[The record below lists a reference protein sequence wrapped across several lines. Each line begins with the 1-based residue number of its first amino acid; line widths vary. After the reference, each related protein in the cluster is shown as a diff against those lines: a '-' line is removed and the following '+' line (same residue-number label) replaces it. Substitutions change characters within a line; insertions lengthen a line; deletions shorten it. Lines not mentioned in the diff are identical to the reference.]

1 MNSQS
6 ERKHHGECHRI
17 KKRKK
22 PIWMADSV
30 YKVIDSLITHLITYL
45 ISGLITQLITC
56 LISRL
61 ITQLITSLI
70 SGLIS
75 SLMNFILYRFAPES
89 VVIPKYHVL
98 LVANFLV
105 LKIPLEKFPTHW
117 IT

>member
-30 YKVIDSLITHLITYL
+30 YKVIDSLITHLITHLVNY
-45 ISGLITQLITC
+45 
-56 LISRL
+56 
-61 ITQLITSLI
+61 LI

-75 SLMNFILYRFAPES
+75 SLMNSISDRFVPES
-89 VVIPKYHVL
+89 VVILRYHVL
-98 LVANFLV
+98 LVANSLV
-105 LKIPLEKFPTHW
+105 LKIPLEKSPTHW